1 MLFNHRLRNYKN
13 IHIKLCLMVSKSGL
27 KVLTWFTAF
36 KVRVASIIWNTG
48 AYASMISSFTFSIC
62 SAVTRIYT
70 FLISTSQS
78 SVTFRI
84 SQALIGL
91 ALYIGTTLVTWRTL
105 ASCSMH
111 IDCTKSFDTTLLIRT
126 WVLTFSLD
134 TCLTQ
139 RTLIVTF
146 ASS

>member
-1 MLFNHRLRNYKN
+1 LEKEKKVTFLFFYIIL
-13 IHIKLCLMVSKSGL
+13 IKAIDLTQFTAL
-27 KVLTWFTAF
+27 KVGVSSVTWPAGTNSP
-36 KVRVASIIWNTG
+36 VV
-48 AYASMISSFTFSIC
+48 SSFTVCIS
-62 SAVTRIYT
+62 STGTRIYT
-70 FLISTSQS
+70 FLILTSQS

-111 IDCTKSFDTTLLIRT
+111 IDCTKSFDTTLFKGT
-126 WVLTFSLD
+126 WILAFSLD
-134 TCLTQ
+134 ASLTQ
-139 RTLIVTF
+139 RTLIITF